1 MTTTTFGLARAG
13 MPLAVLLAW
22 SLGAPAGAEIR
33 GLTAMPFNLSAKV
46 DRLVTGEG
54 GSYLLWGYANGNGRA
69 QYPGPTLIVN
79 QGATVTI
86 TLTNKFPTSG
96 NSAGQKASLVFP
108 GQANV
113 TATCVTGPCT
123 DPAVTPGLLTKEA
136 AARNSVVSYTFTAS
150 QPGTYLYHSGTSPE
164 LQVEMGLAGAIIV
177 RPTGWSSAAPTA
189 YGDGRSAYDR
199 ETLFFLTEIDPRI
212 HDTVELQGVA
222 ALTATDYLSDYFPGY
237 WFLNGRNAPDD
248 LGAAESILYPTQP
261 YNCVPRMHPGE
272 KLLMRVVGAGRDQ
285 HPFHHHGNHARIIAR
300 DARMLDAGLGGGVF
314 SGENAGPDL
323 AHDVFTIQSV
333 PGGTVDAIFQWTGK
347 DLGWDIY
354 GAPHQE
360 GPLVGAVVK
369 TTCDNPTGYDSQTHE
384 WCPDHGKALPVSL
397 PDLQNLTFG
406 GYWGGSPFLG
416 TFGSLPPGEGGN
428 NPTYG
433 YVHMWHSHTEKEIT
447 NFDIFPGGM
456 MTFMIVEAPGVAI
469 DEVVP

>member
-1 MTTTTFGLARAG
+1 MKTTTLRLSRVAALPAAF
-13 MPLAVLLAW
+13 LAW
-22 SLGAPAGAEIR
+22 ALAAPAGAEIR
-33 GLTAMPFNLSAKV
+33 GLTGTTFTLSAKV
-46 DRLVTGEG
+46 DRIVTGEG
-54 GSYLLWGYANGNGRA
+54 GSYLLWGYANGNARA
-69 QYPGPTLIVN
+69 QYPGPSLIVN
-79 QGATVTI
+79 QGETI
-86 TLTNKFPTSG
+86 TIHLTNRFPSSG
-96 NSAGQKASLVFP
+96 TSAGQRVSIVFP
-108 GQANV
+108 GQQNV
-113 TATCVTGPCT
+113 TATCTAGTCT
-123 DPAVTPGLLTKEA
+123 QGALALEADPRVGSLFST
-136 AARNSVVSYTFTAS
+136 VSYSFVAS

-222 ALTATDYLSDYFPGY
+222 GLTATDYLSDYFPGY

-248 LGAAESILYPTQP
+248 LGAAQSILYPTQP

-272 KLLMRVVGAGRDQ
+272 KLLLRVVGAGRDQ

-300 DARMLDAGLGGGVF
+300 DARLLDSGLGGGVF

-323 AHDVFTIQSV
+323 AHDVFTIQTV
-333 PGGTVDAIFQWTGK
+333 PGGTADAIFQWTGK

-354 GAPHQE
+354 GVPHQE
-360 GPLVGAVVK
+360 GPVVGAGVK
-369 TTCDNPTGYDSQTHE
+369 ATCDTPGGYDSETHE
-384 WCPDHGKALPVSL
+384 WCPDHGKALPVSV
-397 PDLQNLTFG
+397 PDLANLTFG

-447 NFDIFPGGM
+447 NFDIFPGGI
-456 MTFMIVEAPGVAI
+456 MTFLIVEAPGVTI
-469 DEVVP
+469 EEVIP